1 MRIPRSATSFLI
13 AVEALAMVVV
23 LVLCV
28 VHPWATKP
36 KNDLGGN
43 NTEFVDNQPG
53 VQENTENLIGSVV
66 DTETEKES
74 EPDVNEIEVVFS
86 EEVLAKVDAMTTEQK
101 VAQLFIITPEAL
113 TGADKVTVT
122 GNATKNA
129 LNQYPVGG
137 LVYSSMNFQG
147 KTQVK
152 NMLNGAQSHYM
163 AQFGMPVFLMISEQG
178 GADSSPLATAVHYE
192 VEAAPSEVGA
202 TADAQNAIQAA
213 TDISTYLKEMGF
225 NINIAPNVEV
235 YSQDD
240 SVSSI
245 MVAETVST
253 FETKGIS
260 TVLHTFTSENT
271 GASEDEVLVY
281 KAGIDAG
288 CDALMVSGAT
298 KEMVHYLRAN
308 MQYGGLLIHDSLAT
322 DQVVSVVNTGVDMMY
337 CPENFVEAYQAV
349 LDAVNAEE
357 ISEETLE
364 TAVARILTCKGNLGS
379 E

>member
-13 AVEALAMVVV
+13 AIEAIAMVIV

-28 VHPWATKP
+28 VHPWATNP

-43 NTEFVDNQPG
+43 NTEFADNQNG
-53 VQENTENLIGSVV
+53 AQENTENLIGSVV
-66 DTETEKES
+66 GSETEMEPES
-74 EPDVNEIEVVFS
+74 EVNEVEVVFS
-86 EEVLAKVDAMTTEQK
+86 EEVLAKVDAMTIEQK

-129 LNQYPVGG
+129 IKQYPVGG
-137 LVYSSMNFQG
+137 LVYSSINFQG
-147 KTQVK
+147 KAQAK
-152 NMLNGAQSHYM
+152 NLLSGVQNHYM
-163 AQFGMPVFLMISEQG
+163 SEFEMPLFLMISEQG
-178 GADSSPLATAVHYE
+178 GEESSPLATTVHYK

-202 TADAQNAIQAA
+202 TADAQNAVQVA
-213 TDISTYLKEMGF
+213 TNISTYLKEVGF
-225 NINIAPNVEV
+225 NMNIAPNVEV
-235 YSQDD
+235 YSQDT

-260 TVLHTFTSENT
+260 TVLHTFTSNQVD
-271 GASEDEVLVY
+271 ASEDDLLVY

-288 CDALMVSGAT
+288 CDSIMVSGAT

-308 MQYGGLLIHDSLAT
+308 MQYGGLLIHDGLAT
-322 DQVVSVVNTGVDMMY
+322 DNVVAAVQAGVDMMY

-357 ISEETLE
+357 ISEETLD